1 MRTSCAISLI
11 ATLAVLACQ
20 PAAAQQEGPPR
31 AESLPR
37 AAAGSDEA
45 YKKLRAQC
53 ERNSCAPSGGESC
66 VEAAAMLLS
75 DTPPDEFWQ
84 VDQGQRLKI
93 AVRLLEKGTNSSNLA
108 RARAYDIYSSFSLI
122 GGFSDSYRANE
133 LMEMMTASG
142 YPGAALRKARS
153 AVAMFS
159 MSATPEQKVAGCN
172 LAKNLLAR
180 GGLDSDS
187 QRLAKEILEA
197 GACTPS
203 EPGKN

>member
-11 ATLAVLACQ
+11 ATLAILACQ
-20 PAAAQQEGPPR
+20 PAVAQQDAARARGP
-31 AESLPR
+31 
-37 AAAGSDEA
+37 SDEA
-45 YKKLRAQC
+45 YRKVKAQC
-53 ERNSCAPSGGESC
+53 EQTSCAPSGGESC

-75 DTPPDEFWQ
+75 DTPPDAFWQ
-84 VDQGQRLKI
+84 VNPDQRLKI
-93 AVRLLEKGTNSSNLA
+93 AIRLLEKGTNNSNLA
-108 RARAYDIYSSFSLI
+108 RGRAYDIYSSFSLI

-142 YPGAALRKARS
+142 YPGAALRKARG

-159 MSATPEQKVAGCN
+159 LTATPEDKVAGCN

-187 QRLAKEILEA
+187 QRLVKEILEA

-203 EPGKN
+203 

>member
-1 MRTSCAISLI
+1 MRTSLPISVIASLAI
-11 ATLAVLACQ
+11 LAWQ

-37 AAAGSDEA
+37 AAPGSDEA

-75 DTPPDEFWQ
+75 DTPPDEFWP
-84 VDQGQRLKI
+84 VNPDQRLKI
-93 AVRLLEKGTNSSNLA
+93 AIRLLEKGANNSNLA
-108 RARAYDIYSSFSLI
+108 RARAYDIYTSFSLI
-122 GGFSDSYRANE
+122 GGFSDPYRANE

-142 YPGAALRKARS
+142 YPGGALRKARS
-153 AVAMFS
+153 AVAAFS
-159 MSATPEQKVAGCN
+159 FTATPEQRAAGCT

-187 QRLAKEILEA
+187 QRLAREIVEA
-197 GACTPS
+197 GACTPN
-203 EPGKN
+203 EPAKN